1 MEKVNFLRSIY
12 WYKAPPP
19 PLPSLFTAYT
29 FAQKLFIFLP
39 FLRQETA
46 FYVPQSFRCVYSY
59 HGTKCFEKE
68 IVGARNVDWSS
79 VAFKWNCIPG
89 LFLKHITLKTIPSS
103 TTRSLHKQLKK
114 SYIGLCDTSFK
125 LRYRNHTSSFRNE
138 RYRNATEL
146 RKHVWN
152 LKDQNVQYNIK
163 WRKIKQARSY
173 SDVTKKCNLRL
184 WGKKYFILCK
194 PQMSLVFKQPK
205 WACCRHFRKFL
216 LKNVIT

>member
-1 MEKVNFLRSIY
+1 MEKVNFLRSTY
-12 WYKAPPP
+12 WYKAP
-19 PLPSLFTAYT
+19 LFTTYT

-89 LFLKHITLKTIPSS
+89 LFLRHITLKTIPSS
-103 TTRSLHKQLKK
+103 TTQSLHKQLKK

-138 RYRNATEL
+138 RYRNATQKTCMEL
-146 RKHVWN
+146 KRSKHSIQH
-152 LKDQNVQYNIK
+152 KMAYNK
-163 WRKIKQARSY
+163 TS
-173 SDVTKKCNLRL
+173 S
-184 WGKKYFILCK
+184 IL
-194 PQMSLVFKQPK
+194 
-205 WACCRHFRKFL
+205 FRCDKEM
-216 LKNVIT
+216 